1 MTATNQDFFDQ
12 NKLYIKSM
20 ADYKTKH
27 HGSLTKHKNEQ
38 PILPKIGAGLSDT
51 LKQGLKWFY
60 FPKTLK

>member
-27 HGSLTKHKNEQ
+27 HGSLSKHKNEQ

-51 LKQGLKWFY
+51 LKQGLK
-60 FPKTLK
+60 